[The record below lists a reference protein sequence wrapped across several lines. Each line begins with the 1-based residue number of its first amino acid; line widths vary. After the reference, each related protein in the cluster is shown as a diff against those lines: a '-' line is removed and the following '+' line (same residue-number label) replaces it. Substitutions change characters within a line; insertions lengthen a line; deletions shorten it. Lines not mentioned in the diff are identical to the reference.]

1 MLQSMAGLNGVTLP
15 HALVVRLGP
24 DAAAQLGA
32 LGIGTHLGG
41 GRAFALTWLWVGAL
55 LVLVLV
61 APNTMELTRAYRPT
75 INRFGDATAYA
86 VQPLRRRML
95 GLRWRPNTA
104 WVAAISVIAAMG
116 ILGLSSVSEF
126 LYYQF

>member
-1 MLQSMAGLNGVTLP
+1 
-15 HALVVRLGP
+15 
-24 DAAAQLGA
+24 
-32 LGIGTHLGG
+32 
-41 GRAFALTWLWVGAL
+41 
-55 LVLVLV
+55 
-61 APNTMELTRAYRPT
+61 
-75 INRFGDATAYA
+75 